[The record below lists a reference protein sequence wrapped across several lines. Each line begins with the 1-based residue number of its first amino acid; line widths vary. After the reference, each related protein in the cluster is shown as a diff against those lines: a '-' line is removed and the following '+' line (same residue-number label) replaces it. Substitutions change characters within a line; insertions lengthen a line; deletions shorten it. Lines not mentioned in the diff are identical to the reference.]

1 MNQKLTILF
10 VPMNE
15 LGHISP
21 MIGFAQNLLPKH
33 RIVFAVSQ
41 KSAGQL
47 KKYGFEEVVYHID
60 NPYFNLEKNQMKQ
73 SAEDKKLNYNKPP
86 IEIMKA
92 GIKRELFLNL
102 SKSTDPH
109 MKQIVE
115 QVKPDLVILDSMF
128 ILPSAIKDHPWINLI
143 TPSPNVMLLD
153 ERCPPPGLGQ

>member
-1 MNQKLTILF
+1 
-10 VPMNE
+10 MNE

-47 KKYGFEEVVYHID
+47 KKYGFEEVVYHVD

-73 SAEDKKLNYNKPP
+73 SVEDKKLDYNKPP
-86 IEIMKA
+86 IEIMKVI
-92 GIKRELFLNL
+92 IKRELFLNL

-128 ILPSAIKDHPWINLI
+128 ILPSAIKDRPWINLI
-143 TPSPNVMLLD
+143 TPSPNVMWFD